1 MKIER
6 NFNKRSASLVD
17 VQQPHVIHS
26 RGCALGVMV
35 TAFPAERH
43 AQRDEIGALRMHMT
57 PEEAITFGLNL
68 IAAGRDRLKAGGE
81 F

>member
-17 VQQPHVIHS
+17 VQQPHVTHS

-35 TAFPAERH
+35 TAFPAEGQE
-43 AQRDEIGALRMHMT
+43 QRDEIGALRMHLT
-57 PEEAITFGLNL
+57 PEEAITFGLQL
-68 IAAGRDRLKAGGE
+68 IEAARDRIKISGA

>member
-6 NFNKRSASLVD
+6 NFNKL
-17 VQQPHVIHS
+17 
-26 RGCALGVMV
+26 V
-35 TAFPAERH
+35 TAFPAEGQE
-43 AQRDEIGALRMHMT
+43 QRDEIVALRMHMT